1 VLIAAVAFGAGLAVS
16 GDEPAPAPAPPG
28 PEGLSE
34 VRCDRVHTAGGGV
47 EAFVSGLEAG
57 ETGCLRAGVH
67 PIEGVATIEAP
78 GVVLTSYPGE
88 TATLAGRL
96 WIKRGADGVRVEDL
110 VLEGRNPQGRPSP
123 TVNAND
129 VVFRGNDVSNEHTAI
144 CFVIGDDQY
153 GDADGTVIEGN
164 RVHDCG
170 RLPPTNRDHGIY
182 VAHASNTM
190 IRDNLIYDNADRG
203 VQLYP
208 DATGTVVTGN
218 VIDGNGEGI
227 IFGGDQDE
235 ASSDNVVEG
244 NLITG
249 STVRF
254 NVESHWQ
261 GPVGTGNVVRGNCV
275 WTSRSD
281 YPGDPAG
288 SGIEPAIDGVR
299 AADNIVADPG
309 YADQPAGDFGL
320 GDDSPCAST
329 AAVP

>member
-1 VLIAAVAFGAGLAVS
+1 M
-16 GDEPAPAPAPPG
+16 
-28 PEGLSE
+28 
-34 VRCDRVHTAGGGV
+34 
-47 EAFVSGLEAG
+47 
-57 ETGCLRAGVH
+57 
-67 PIEGVATIEAP
+67 
-78 GVVLTSYPGE
+78 
-88 TATLAGRL
+88 
-96 WIKRGADGVRVEDL
+96 
-110 VLEGRNPQGRPSP
+110 
-123 TVNAND
+123 
-129 VVFRGNDVSNEHTAI
+129 
-144 CFVIGDDQY
+144 IGDDQY
-153 GDADGTVIEGN
+153 GDADGTVIESN
-164 RVHDCG
+164 RIHDCG

-182 VAHASNTM
+182 VAHASHTM

-227 IFGGDQDE
+227 IFGGDRTKPPD
-235 ASSDNVVEG
+235 DNVVEG

-249 STVRF
+249 STIRF

-261 GPVGTGNVVRGNCV
+261 GPVGSGNAVRGNCL

-299 AADNIVADPG
+299 AADNVVADPG
-309 YADQPAGDFGL
+309 YADEAAGDFGL

-329 AAVP
+329 AAAP